1 MWTNL
6 FAAGAPHPA
15 RVREAALK
23 LNERRDHQQVISL
36 LEAAITAGQA
46 QPWMYEVLALT
57 MEVAGRPREEIE
69 RVLLSNVDFT
79 AVNVPNTL
87 YSAAMLTRFGR
98 RERALEL
105 YRQAA
110 VIDPTRAE
118 TYVLAVKLA
127 DEVGS
132 ASEVGWSAAGVLAY
146 VWTRDWKERHREA
159 EAVANKWEAKLRST
173 GDTKAADALKAQVA
187 DGRIRDLDCELT
199 WNGTGD
205 LELVIE
211 EPNGSVCAFDRAR
224 TPGGGVHI
232 HDGYGPDQ
240 KNTWE
245 RYVCPRAFAGDYL
258 IRVRHS
264 SGEIV
269 GKRAS
274 LKVIR
279 NGGSPNE
286 KVDVFPIVLDS
297 RERTVRITLA
307 QGRLKEAAQV
317 PEKPDA
323 AGIQPA
329 GWKRRLVAA
338 RQARIEPAIF
348 AQQGGAAIGAG
359 VANTI
364 LPAGAAYQPVITV
377 LRDGVSLATTAV
389 VSADRR
395 YVRLSLAPTLSAV
408 TDVFTFSFLSSG
420 NNTGGGQQ
428 PNAQGGGQR

>member
-1 MWTNL
+1 MI
-6 FAAGAPHPA
+6 A
-15 RVREAALK
+15 
-23 LNERRDHQQVISL
+23 L

-110 VIDPTRAE
+110 AIDPSRAE

-127 DEVGS
+127 DEVG
-132 ASEVGWSAAGVLAY
+132 AAEDVGWSAAGVLAY

-159 EAVANKWEAKLRST
+159 EAIAAKWDEKLRQA
-173 GDTKAADALKAQVA
+173 GDTKAADAIRTQVA
-187 DGRIRDLDCELT
+187 EGRIRDLDCELT

-205 LELVIE
+205 LEVVVE
-211 EPNGSVCAFDRAR
+211 EPRGSVCSFERAR
-224 TPGGGVHI
+224 TPGGGVHV
-232 HDGYGPDQ
+232 HDGFGPDQ

-245 RYVCPRAFAGDYL
+245 RYVCPRGFAGEYR
-258 IRVRHS
+258 IRVRHV
-264 SGEIV
+264 SGDIV
-269 GKRAS
+269 GKRAT
-274 LKVIR
+274 LKVTR
-279 NGGSPNE
+279 HAGSPAE
-286 KVDVFPIVLDS
+286 KVDTFPIVLDT
-297 RERTVRITLA
+297 RERIVRLTLDE
-307 QGRLKEAAQV
+307 GRLKEAAKI
-317 PEKPDA
+317 PEKEEA
-323 AGIQPA
+323 ARRDPA

-338 RQARIEPAIF
+338 RQARIEPVIF
-348 AQQGGAAIGAG
+348 AQQGGQAAIGAG
-359 VANTI
+359 LSNTL
-364 LPAGAAYQPVITV
+364 LPGGAAYQPVITV
-377 LRDGVSLATTAV
+377 LQDGVSMAATAV

-395 YVRLSLAPTLSAV
+395 YVRLSLTPTLSAV

-420 NNTGGGQQ
+420 NNAGGAG
-428 PNAQGGGQR
+428 NVAGAGGGQR